1 MFINHIIEMIGSYYM
16 KLGHVDALIIAG
28 GIGENN
34 KDCRKDIL
42 KGLEEGMGLLINYDI
57 NDKTHGNE
65 AKLSLDSSKT
75 DIYVIPT
82 KEELAIARATYK
94 LLR

>member
-1 MFINHIIEMIGSYYM
+1 MIGSYYM

-42 KGLEEGMGLLINYDI
+42 KGLEEGI
-57 NDKTHGNE
+57 
-65 AKLSLDSSKT
+65 
-75 DIYVIPT
+75 
-82 KEELAIARATYK
+82 
-94 LLR
+94 